1 LHRCLVVT
9 SQLLAPFCPFL
20 SDEVYTRLTGE
31 LSVHTSDWPAARDAD
46 GALASEM
53 ESVRRLVSVGRAA
66 RADAKVKVRQP
77 LRRALLL
84 HPGATLSDEARS
96 EIADELNVKALD
108 DIESLSGLVSWTV
121 IPNFRALGPRLG
133 EKVNQVKAALAS
145 ADGAE
150 IQAALERDGSVEIAG
165 ERLNVDEVEVRAERH
180 RDFALAQDGAWA
192 VALDLDL
199 DDDLRNE
206 GTAREVV
213 RAINDLRKE
222 VGLELSDR
230 ISVALAAPAAVA
242 YAVSQ
247 HRAWIAGEVL
257 AQQLEVGD
265 AVTGA
270 GQPHELEIDG
280 TPVTAWMARV

>member
-1 LHRCLVVT
+1 MDRD
-9 SQLLAPFCPFL
+9 P
-20 SDEVYTRLTGE
+20 E
-31 LSVHTSDWPAARDAD
+31 LPS
-46 GALASEM
+46 
-53 ESVRRLVSVGRAA
+53 A
-66 RADAKVKVRQP
+66 RADGSAQ
-77 LRRALLL
+77 
-84 HPGATLSDEARS
+84 
-96 EIADELNVKALD
+96 
-108 DIESLSGLVSWTV
+108 
-121 IPNFRALGPRLG
+121 
-133 EKVNQVKAALAS
+133 KVNEVKAALAS

-165 ERLNVDEVEVRAERH
+165 ERLSADEVEVRAERH
-180 RDFALAQDGAWA
+180 RDFALAQDGSWA

-230 ISVALAAPAAVA
+230 ISVALAAPAPVA

-265 AVTGA
+265 AVNGHGA
-270 GQPHELEIDG
+270 AHELEIDG